1 VRQRSGPTL
10 ERIFRAV
17 GLRRQGQECR
27 GQGLGS
33 FQGPKSP
40 SGRHLPALGVRIA
53 DRLLP
58 PGPKALDLRL
68 CLLFSLDF
76 SSFLQD

>member
-1 VRQRSGPTL
+1 M
-10 ERIFRAV
+10 ERTFRAV

-27 GQGLGS
+27 GQGLGPL
-33 FQGPKSP
+33 QGPKTP
-40 SGRHLPALGVRIA
+40 SGCHLPALGIRIA
-53 DRLLP
+53 HRLLP

-68 CLLFSLDF
+68 CLTFSLDF